1 MFTTHCTAQ
10 RRKETLILTAA
21 PSEAG
26 MRAIASF
33 LLLSL
38 AASAR
43 AERCETSSVTLHCQS
58 RCAGLNETSYS
69 STNPSPEQVFSG
81 KALSSGASA
90 QHALMVEPLPQ
101 QGGSPTVPTQPSD
114 VEFSNQTVYAPA
126 HRALSPDQL
135 MAIVGPASAVDWV
148 PLDAAG
154 FACVDGRHARV
165 GLYAY
170 GGDLG
175 EFALALTVL
184 EHVGE
189 RQIGQAETT
198 RLFEG
203 WLQRLHDVGGKFFSC
218 IDAAAVAQLAAA
230 VGQPSDLLLGAA
242 PEEAQAS
249 LLLRL
254 IAPEFVGSEHLKW
267 MLQYAETYATRRALV
282 EQVVRSFYGALWNQ
296 YHPLRSTLELHVL
309 RGPRAERAVVHVHAS
324 HWCAEEL
331 ALAPALSSL
340 NRAGSVLI
348 YHAQAVGQR
357 RDALVRYLS
366 TAASVGGA
374 TVERADFLSR
384 MHTLGDGQAH
394 LTEKAVA
401 GMLRSYSLIFQ

>member
-1 MFTTHCTAQ
+1 
-10 RRKETLILTAA
+10 
-21 PSEAG
+21 
-26 MRAIASF
+26 
-33 LLLSL
+33 
-38 AASAR
+38 
-43 AERCETSSVTLHCQS
+43 
-58 RCAGLNETSYS
+58 
-69 STNPSPEQVFSG
+69 
-81 KALSSGASA
+81 
-90 QHALMVEPLPQ
+90 
-101 QGGSPTVPTQPSD
+101 
-114 VEFSNQTVYAPA
+114 
-126 HRALSPDQL
+126 
-135 MAIVGPASAVDWV
+135 
-148 PLDAAG
+148 
-154 FACVDGRHARV
+154 
-165 GLYAY
+165 
-170 GGDLG
+170 
-175 EFALALTVL
+175 
-184 EHVGE
+184 
-189 RQIGQAETT
+189 
-198 RLFEG
+198 
-203 WLQRLHDVGGKFFSC
+203 
-218 IDAAAVAQLAAA
+218 
-230 VGQPSDLLLGAA
+230 
-242 PEEAQAS
+242 
-249 LLLRL
+249 
-254 IAPEFVGSEHLKW
+254 

-309 RGPRAERAVVHVHAS
+309 RGARAERAVVHVHAS

>member
-1 MFTTHCTAQ
+1 
-10 RRKETLILTAA
+10 
-21 PSEAG
+21 

-38 AASAR
+38 AAAAR

-135 MAIVGPASAVDWV
+135 MAIVGPASAVEWV

-154 FACVDGRHARV
+154 FACVDGRHARA

-184 EHVGE
+184 RSVRRRRPASSKAGCSGCTM
-189 RQIGQAETT
+189 R
-198 RLFEG
+198 
-203 WLQRLHDVGGKFFSC
+203 
-218 IDAAAVAQLAAA
+218 AASSSRASTPP
-230 VGQPSDLLLGAA
+230 PSRSS
-242 PEEAQAS
+242 PPPSAS
-249 LLLRL
+249 RP
-254 IAPEFVGSEHLKW
+254 IC
-267 MLQYAETYATRRALV
+267 
-282 EQVVRSFYGALWNQ
+282 LW
-296 YHPLRSTLELHVL
+296 
-309 RGPRAERAVVHVHAS
+309 A
-324 HWCAEEL
+324 
-331 ALAPALSSL
+331 
-340 NRAGSVLI
+340 
-348 YHAQAVGQR
+348 QR
-357 RDALVRYLS
+357 RRRRRRHCS
-366 TAASVGGA
+366 
-374 TVERADFLSR
+374 
-384 MHTLGDGQAH
+384 LG
-394 LTEKAVA
+394 
-401 GMLRSYSLIFQ
+401 